1 MFEASEIQFH
11 TAGNHLLYQETNEN
25 KRIGIL
31 KLCVNRDLSH
41 DNTSIHVLFSVDCS
55 SSMSDKINNHHT
67 KLQQVVN
74 TLKGIFREFTKESEK
89 NNVNIYVAVAGFEQM
104 IHPIL
109 DFIKIV
115 PENVDHLIA
124 VLDNIES
131 HTLTNIEVALKNAQN
146 MLDGVISQNGDDG
159 TTPTRVYHVFMTD
172 GQITSGEENPDKLRE
187 FVSTDYPTVFI
198 GFGKQHDSRLLSELA
213 NFLRGEYYF
222 IDNVENS
229 ALVYGEIVYNIIYH
243 AIGAIKL
250 SVHNGLIYNWKDNEW
265 TAEVDIA
272 SLSNDCE
279 KIFHLT
285 TYGNIHDVEIEV
297 FSEGQLIETLY
308 CYPPLQDISDDV
320 TPVSVAN
327 YDPEM
332 NMIIPINLSK
342 YHFRQK
348 TQELLYETRKMLD
361 TKNDLAGKKT
371 SENENRLEIN
381 TNANCL
387 EKFQQQKNKLQAF
400 LKDMFD
406 FMQANHLTDDI
417 FMKRLGDDIYVLY
430 HTLGRSDASMW
441 CTSRQV
447 SQGKQQTYMP
457 SDFSEPTQHYNS
469 MGPMGLMSPL
479 KLSRQRTG
487 TFVFTSYGM
496 EDILDVY
503 HRETEESPT
512 DIDFWD
518 NEYTSSPSNLDL
530 STTNRNMMSII
541 SSISGDNRSE
551 SEV

>member
-25 KRIGIL
+25 KHVGIL

-55 SSMSDKINNHHT
+55 SSMSDKINNRHT
-67 KLQQVVN
+67 KLYQVVN
-74 TLKGIFREFTKESEK
+74 TLKGIFRELVRESEK
-89 NNVNIYVAVAGFEQM
+89 NNVNIYVSVVGFENT

-109 DFIKIV
+109 DFIKII

-124 VLDNIES
+124 ILDNIES
-131 HTLTNIEVALKNAQN
+131 HTLTNIEVALKNARD
-146 MLDGVISQNGDDG
+146 MLDEVISQSKEDAM
-159 TTPTRVYHVFMTD
+159 TPTRVYHVFMTD

-187 FVSTDYPTVFI
+187 FVNTDYPTIFI
-198 GFGKQHDSRLLSELA
+198 GFGKQHDSRLLTKLA

-222 IDNVENS
+222 IDNTENS

-243 AIGAIKL
+243 AIGALKL

-297 FSEGQLIETLY
+297 FSEEQLIETLY
-308 CYPPLQDISDDV
+308 CYPPLQDIRDDA

-332 NMIIPINLSK
+332 NMIVPVNLSK

-361 TKNDLAGKKT
+361 THDVPEQNT
-371 SENENRLEIN
+371 TENENRLEIDTN
-381 TNANCL
+381 TNCH
-387 EKFQQQKNKLQAF
+387 EKFREQKNRLQAF

-406 FMQANHLTDDI
+406 YMQANHLTDDA

-469 MGPMGLMSPL
+469 MGPTCPRSPP
-479 KLSRQRTG
+479 KLSRQHTG

-496 EDILDVY
+496 EDTLDVY
-503 HRETEESPT
+503 HRGTRESPT
-512 DIDFWD
+512 DLGFWD
-518 NEYTSSPSNLDL
+518 NQFMNSVDNMDL
-530 STTNRNMMSII
+530 STTNPNMMNMI

>member
-11 TAGNHLLYQETNEN
+11 TAGNHLLYQEPNEN

-41 DNTSIHVLFSVDCS
+41 DNTSIHVLFTVDCS
-55 SSMSDKINNHHT
+55 SSMSDTINSQHT

-74 TLKGIFREFTKESEK
+74 TLKGIFREFAKESEK
-89 NNVNIYVAVAGFEQM
+89 NSVNIYVAVAGFEQT

-109 DFIKIV
+109 DFIKII
-115 PENVDHLIA
+115 PENVDELIT
-124 VLDNIES
+124 VLDNIKS
-131 HTLTNIEVALKNAQN
+131 HTLTNIEVALKNARD
-146 MLDGVISQNGDDG
+146 MLDGVISQNEDG
-159 TTPTRVYHVFMTD
+159 MTTPTRVYHVFMTD

-187 FVSTDYPTVFI
+187 FVNTDYPTVFI
-198 GFGKQHDSRLLSELA
+198 GFGKQHDSQLLSELA

-297 FSEGQLIETLY
+297 FSEGRLIETLY
-308 CYPPLQDISDDV
+308 CFPPLLDVRDDV

-332 NMIIPINLSK
+332 NMILPVNLSK

-361 TKNDLAGKKT
+361 TKNDLAGEKT
-371 SENENRLEIN
+371 SENEHRLGIN
-381 TNANCL
+381 TNTKCD
-387 EKFQQQKNKLQAF
+387 EKFRQQKTKLQVF

-406 FMQANHLTDDI
+406 FMVANHLTEDV

-430 HTLGRSDASMW
+430 HTLGRSDATMW
-441 CTSRQV
+441 CTSRQL

-457 SDFSEPTQHYNS
+457 SDFSETTQHYNS
-469 MGPMGLMSPL
+469 MGPMGPMSPL

-496 EDILDVY
+496 EDTLDIY
-503 HRETEESPT
+503 HRGTGETPT
-512 DIDFWD
+512 EIGFWD
-518 NEYTSSPSNLDL
+518 NEYTSSHTNLDL
-530 STTNRNMMSII
+530 STTNRNMMDII